1 MHHPL
6 KLCKAIMSHNAL
18 IAHDAAAPVMFVSL
32 LWQMNGTALILNYSI
47 PQDVEANTVR
57 LKEHD
62 HPVLVLEKSPR
73 ASTLGNIKY
82 VFGCMHTVPK
92 STLKLC
98 LQYMCISLYFIKNV
112 WVFMWS
118 LVTLAGTLWYQELQ
132 RRFLSTSW
140 RRWGWTYITVT
151 QVAELNHQ
159 INLGSYAVR
168 IVNCRILI
176 SYSIN
181 YELLKSVFY

>member
-82 VFGCMHTVPK
+82 VFGCIHTVPK

-112 WVFMWS
+112 WVFYVILCDLGRYTVIS
-118 LVTLAGTLWYQELQ
+118 GTPEKILEH
-132 RRFLSTSW
+132 FLETMRMDIHHSDPGS
-140 RRWGWTYITVT
+140 R
-151 QVAELNHQ
+151 AE
-159 INLGSYAVR
+159 S
-168 IVNCRILI
+168 
-176 SYSIN
+176 SD
-181 YELLKSVFY
+181 